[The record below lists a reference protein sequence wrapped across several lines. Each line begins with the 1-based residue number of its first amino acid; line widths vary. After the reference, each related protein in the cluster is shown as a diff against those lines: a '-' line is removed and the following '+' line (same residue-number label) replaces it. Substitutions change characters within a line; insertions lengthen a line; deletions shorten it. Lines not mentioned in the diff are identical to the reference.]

1 MECLLLYL
9 DDLDDLYG
17 AARLVWEDVRN
28 GIVLVISALLLLV
41 VAGAAFLLAW
51 SHPPLALVVAALLFV
66 VFLFQSATAPAL
78 KSWA

>member
-1 MECLLLYL
+1 MERILLYL

-17 AARLVWEDVRN
+17 AVRLVSEAVRN
-28 GIVLVISALLLLV
+28 GIVLVASALLVLM
-41 VAGAAFLLAW
+41 VATAAFVLAW
-51 SHPPLALVVAALLFV
+51 SHPPLALAIAALLFV